1 MLPFNSVFHIKLL
14 LSPLFLKKTN
24 ALGAAPPS
32 ASATLTVCHCE
43 KALLPFVLVKLEE
56 LCHKSKTEQFGG
68 FFYTAGF
75 VELWCTNNVQ
85 TGNQWG
91 PGQPAQR
98 FDDIICSA

>member
-56 LCHKSKTEQFGG
+56 SCHKSKTEQFGG
-68 FFYTAGF
+68 FFLYCRVCGIVVHEECADWKPVGT
-75 VELWCTNNVQ
+75 W
-85 TGNQWG
+85 
-91 PGQPAQR
+91 PASPA
-98 FDDIICSA
+98 I